1 MIAGSIAVTHV
12 QESNTSS
19 VTIMDDSAGISELE
33 VGSHVEVRDRYQGT
47 WSRGFEI
54 SAIEISAIGDKGYR
68 IKRISDGA
76 VLPGTFRED
85 EVRPS
90 RRRQG
95 LWWY

>member
-1 MIAGSIAVTHV
+1 MIAGSIALSYE
-12 QESNTSS
+12 QDNPSIR
-19 VTIMDDSAGISELE
+19 IMDDSAEVVELE
-33 VGSHVEVRDRYQGT
+33 IGSHVEVRDRYQGT

-54 SAIEISAIGDKGYR
+54 SAIEENGYR

-76 VLPGTFRED
+76 ILPGIFSTD

-95 LWWY
+95 MWWY